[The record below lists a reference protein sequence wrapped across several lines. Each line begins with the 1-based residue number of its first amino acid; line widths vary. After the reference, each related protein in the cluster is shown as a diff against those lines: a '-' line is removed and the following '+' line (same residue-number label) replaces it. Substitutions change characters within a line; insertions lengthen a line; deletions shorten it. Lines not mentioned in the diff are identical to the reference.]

1 MNNKND
7 KESINIK
14 KRSFMQNFLN
24 CIYEEKQN
32 KDYFELVFLCIGT
45 DRLIGDSFGP
55 LVGTRLKE
63 LFEKYNICNINI
75 YGTLNENI
83 CYTNVDKWIK
93 IINKNHPGACIV
105 VIDAAL
111 SKETNTPSVLN
122 YKQKKNSFSLS
133 QIISKKDQLLSYLIM
148 FFQIIIFSKG
158 KLNAMCIQ
166 FALFFI
172 FSIIYQWKL
181 FLNLSIKLI
190 SMITQ
195 KTMLQTIMF

>member
-93 IINKNHPGACIV
+93 IINNNHPGACIV

-111 SKETNTPSVLN
+111 SKETNIGNIYVKKEKMELASGLNRHKIIDGNIAIKAVVGKN
-122 YKQKKNSFSLS
+122 YKLAKTNFLSLQNVS
-133 QIISKKDQLLSYLIM
+133 
-148 FFQIIIFSKG
+148 
-158 KLNAMCIQ
+158 LNDVI
-166 FALFFI
+166 
-172 FSIIYQWKL
+172 
-181 FLNLSIKLI
+181 NLSRIVAEGIYEVVKYA
-190 SMITQ
+190 
-195 KTMLQTIMF
+195 